1 MIMKK
6 FILGTVLTLLMVSSV
21 YAASQN
27 PNEVAYR
34 NSDES
39 NTKVK
44 NLYENLRENFRT
56 DGGFNYYLK
65 NRFKNYEVSRIAAV
79 QVMYP
84 LTGRALKAYNN
95 MHVLLTSNAA
105 IRLNNVEI
113 DELRHVVDEYC
124 KYNAFKFEYKDP
136 QACSEARINSIFN
149 N

>member
-34 NSDES
+34 NSVES

-56 DGGFNYYLK
+56 DGGFNYL
-65 NRFKNYEVSRIAAV
+65 SLI
-79 QVMYP
+79 
-84 LTGRALKAYNN
+84 
-95 MHVLLTSNAA
+95 H
-105 IRLNNVEI
+105 I
-113 DELRHVVDEYC
+113 
-124 KYNAFKFEYKDP
+124 
-136 QACSEARINSIFN
+136 
-149 N
+149 